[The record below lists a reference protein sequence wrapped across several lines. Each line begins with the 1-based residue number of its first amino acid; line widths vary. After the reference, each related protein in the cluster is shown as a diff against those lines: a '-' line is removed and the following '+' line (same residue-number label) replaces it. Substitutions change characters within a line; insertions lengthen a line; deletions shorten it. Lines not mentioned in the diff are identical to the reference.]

1 MSAMLLRK
9 SALSK
14 VQLTSSVSRRALV
27 VRSANESPAEPSTS
41 ASEAGISGVSVQA
54 TTPATPPTT
63 PVAVAATTNGVSFF
77 DAMSFS
83 NPVGP
88 ETINGRLAMLGLFAA
103 IGAEVATGESF
114 FTQFS
119 EATPVVLA
127 TWAIISVA
135 SLVPIM
141 RGADPTAAF
150 GPMTH
155 TAEMANGRAAMMGLA
170 ALLIIELTKEGA
182 LF

>member
-14 VQLTSSVSRRALV
+14 VQLASVSRRALV
-27 VRSANESPAEPSTS
+27 VRSSNDSPAESAPSTS
-41 ASEAGISGVSVQA
+41 EASISGVTVSS
-54 TTPATPPTT
+54 TPATPPTT
-63 PVAVAATTNGVSFF
+63 PVAVAAAANGVSFF

-88 ETINGRLAMLGLFAA
+88 ETINGRLAMLGVLAA
-103 IGAEVATGESF
+103 IGAEFATGESF

-127 TWAIISVA
+127 TMGIISVA
-135 SLVPIM
+135 SLIPVM
-141 RGADPTAAF
+141 KGADPTAAF
-150 GPMTH
+150 GPLTH
-155 TAEMANGRAAMMGLA
+155 TAEMANGRAAMLGLA
-170 ALLIIELTKEGA
+170 ALLIIELTKESA